1 MFRENSTWP
10 TYSEVILKKD
20 KRVPKVFRPRCFP
33 KTITNTDH
41 KVRTYD
47 FKDFVEEFF
56 SPVSKVNEITRFE
69 EEGDDEKYYHFE
81 LPGFKESDINIT
93 CEDGVLHIKEKRKK
107 PSEKEYETSI
117 KMSECDEN
125 KIDAS
130 LSDGILTVTLQKKE
144 ELKPRKIPINN

>member
-20 KRVPKVFRPRCFP
+20 KRNPKVFRPRCFP
-33 KTITNTDH
+33 RTITNTDH
-41 KVRTYD
+41 KIRTYD
-47 FKDFVEEFF
+47 FKDFADVFF
-56 SPVSKVNEITRFE
+56 PSISKGNEITCFE
-69 EEGDDEKYYHFE
+69 EEVDDKKCYYFE

-93 CEDGVLHIKEKRKK
+93 CEDGVLHIKAKREK

-117 KMSECDEN
+117 KMSEYDEN

-144 ELKPRKIPINN
+144 ELKPRKIPINK